1 MGWKII
7 MYNFER
13 YKIFN
18 TDTKSYRKISQE
30 DMILSSQDDRLFKE
44 FQDGVYCECGEII
57 RFKNRKPYET
67 VKIICPKC
75 KRGILYG

>member
-1 MGWKII
+1 MEWKIT
-7 MYNFER
+7 MNNFER

-18 TDTKSYRKISQE
+18 TETKSYREIPQE
-30 DMILSSQDDRLFKE
+30 DMILSSWDDRLFGE
-44 FQDGVYCECGEII
+44 FKDGVYCECGEII

-75 KRGILYG
+75 GSTILYG